1 MHGCKISCKI
11 FPGDLK
17 VNNNDQNNPISA
29 HNIECSETTNK
40 DKCAENKIF
49 FRCQFD
55 LSRIFLL

>member
-49 FRCQFD
+49 FSCQFD
-55 LSRIFLL
+55 L